1 MEESTVASIMDK
13 LAEWAAEKRS
23 IGPNVWMDA
32 ASKLNVLLQGE
43 VEKHIDQKLAVA
55 KLRAAFMADG
65 DTAAAAKAKVEAM
78 DEWAVLQKQGALIE
92 RALEAILLAKKN
104 ATLASEMMRHQLN

>member
-1 MEESTVASIMDK
+1 MEESTVRSIIDK
-13 LAEWAAEKRS
+13 LAEWAAEKRT
-23 IGPNVWMDA
+23 IGPQVWMDA

-43 VEKHIDQKLAVA
+43 QEQLIDRKLSIA
-55 KLRAAFMADG
+55 KLRAAYMADG

-78 DEWAVLQKQGALIE
+78 DEWAEMQKQSALIE

-104 ATLASEMMRHQLN
+104 ATLSSEMMRHHIN

>member
-1 MEESTVASIMDK
+1 MEESTVRSIIEK
-13 LAEWAAEKRS
+13 LAEWAAEKRT
-23 IGPNVWMDA
+23 IGPQVWMDA

-43 VEKHIDQKLAVA
+43 QEELVDRKLAVA
-55 KLRAAFMADG
+55 KLRAAYIADG

-78 DEWAVLQKQGALIE
+78 DEWATLKKQESLID

-104 ATLASEMMRHQLN
+104 ASLASDLMRHASH

>member
-1 MEESTVASIMDK
+1 MEESTVRTIIDR
-13 LAEWAAEKRS
+13 LAAWAAEKRS

-43 VEKHIDQKLAVA
+43 QEGYIDQKLAIA

-78 DEWAVLQKQGALIE
+78 DEWATMQKRGALIE

-104 ATLASEMMRHQLN
+104 ATLASEMMRQQLN